1 MGYLAGESAVE
12 FARPM
17 AHAPQGGNFD
27 ALMEFCSQIN
37 SRDHGDPWQEA
48 QSFIQNVMSDYNIAY
63 RSGTMA
69 RRGIDSL
76 AYLKQNMR
84 LTAANPHE
92 MTHCLE
98 IRNLIECGEIIFRG
112 TIERRESRYRIFT
125 RLDYPERDDDNF
137 FCFLGQRLEGDRVVF
152 EKHKP

>member
-1 MGYLAGESAVE
+1 M
-12 FARPM
+12 
-17 AHAPQGGNFD
+17 N
-27 ALMEFCSQIN
+27 SQI
-37 SRDHGDPWQEA
+37 HGDAWQEA

-84 LTAANPHE
+84 LQAANPHE

-98 IRNLIECGEIIFRG
+98 MGNLIECGKIIFRS

-125 RLDYPERDDDNF
+125 RLDYPERDDANF

-152 EKHKP
+152 QKHKP

>member
-1 MGYLAGESAVE
+1 
-12 FARPM
+12 
-17 AHAPQGGNFD
+17 
-27 ALMEFCSQIN
+27 
-37 SRDHGDPWQEA
+37 
-48 QSFIQNVMSDYNIAY
+48 MSDYNIDY

-69 RRGIDSL
+69 RRGIESL
-76 AYLKQNMR
+76 DYLQDNMR
-84 LTAANPHE
+84 LCAANPHE

-98 IRNLIECGEIIFRG
+98 MRNLIECGRIIFRS

-125 RLDYPERDDDNF
+125 RLDYPERDDDNW